1 MEIIIHRVNNIKLLE
16 KVPRK
21 MGCEIDIRT
30 DGSKLV
36 LSHDPFKKG
45 DDFLNFIDQYDHGT
59 LVLNIKESGIEN
71 IVLSELQKRNI
82 KNYFLLDVE
91 FPFMYKA
98 SINKIKNI
106 AVRFSAFEPIEQVE
120 IFKDKLEWVWIDT
133 METFPIS
140 DMNYKILNNFK
151 LCLVCPSLWG
161 RKDDIKSIKKLLS
174 KYEIHSVMTDF
185 NNLNYWIN

>member
-161 RKDDIKSIKKLLS
+161 RKDDIKSIKNYFLSMKSILL
-174 KYEIHSVMTDF
+174 
-185 NNLNYWIN
+185 